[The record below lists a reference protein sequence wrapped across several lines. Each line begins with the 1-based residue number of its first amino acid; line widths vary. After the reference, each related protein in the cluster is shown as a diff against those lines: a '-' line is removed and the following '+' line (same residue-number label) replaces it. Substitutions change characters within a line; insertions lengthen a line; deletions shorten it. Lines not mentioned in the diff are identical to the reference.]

1 MKKIIL
7 IGRTGSG
14 KTTLTQALN
23 KSLIKYRKTQALEY
37 HNNILDTPGEYIE
50 NKRFYNA
57 LITSS
62 FDCDV
67 IGLVQDC
74 TDDTC
79 IFPPSFA
86 SMFNKVVIGVV
97 TKIDCRKTNIK
108 YAKACLNIAGAKKI
122 FKVSSLEKRGVDE
135 IKTFLSKDNFQ

>member
-1 MKKIIL
+1 MKRIIL

-23 KSLIKYRKTQALEY
+23 NYSIEYKKTQAIEY
-37 HNNILDTPGEYIE
+37 YRSILDTPGEYIE

-74 TDDTC
+74 NDEDC

-86 SMFNKVVIGVV
+86 TAFNKVVIGVV
-97 TKIDCRKTNIK
+97 TKIDCKEGNIR
-108 YAKACLNIAGAKKI
+108 YAQECLYNAGASKI
-122 FKVSSLEKRGVDE
+122 FKVSSLEGNGLED
-135 IKTFLSKDNFQ
+135 IKMFLS

>member
-14 KTTLTQALN
+14 KTTLIQALN
-23 KSLIKYRKTQALEY
+23 KNLIKYKKTQTMEY

-50 NKRFYNA
+50 NRRFYNA

-74 TDDTC
+74 TDNAS
-79 IFPPSFA
+79 IFPPNFA
-86 SMFNKVVIGVV
+86 SMFNKKVIGFI
-97 TKIDCRKTNIK
+97 TKIDCQEGNIK
-108 YAKACLNIAGAKKI
+108 YAEECLRNAGASKI
-122 FKVSSLEKRGVDE
+122 FKVSSLEGNGIEE
-135 IKTFLSKDNFQ
+135 IKEYLY

>member
-14 KTTLTQALN
+14 KTTLTQVIN
-23 KSLIKYRKTQALEY
+23 KYLIKYKKTQTMEY
-37 HNNILDTPGEYIE
+37 HNNFLDTPGEYIE
-50 NKRFYNA
+50 NRRFYNA

-62 FDCDV
+62 CDCDV

-74 TDDTC
+74 TDNGC

-86 SMFNKVVIGVV
+86 AMFNKEVIGFI
-97 TKIDCRKTNIK
+97 TKIDCVDANIK
-108 YAKACLNIAGAKKI
+108 YAQECLRNAGANNI
-122 FKVSSLEKRGVDE
+122 FKVSSLEGNGIED
-135 IKTFLSKDNFQ
+135 IKVFLS

>member
-14 KTTLTQALN
+14 KTTLTQAIN
-23 KSLIKYRKTQALEY
+23 ECSIKYKKTQALEY

-62 FDCDV
+62 FDCDI

-74 TDDTC
+74 TDDAC

-97 TKIDCRKTNIK
+97 TKIDCQKINIK
-108 YAKACLNIAGAKKI
+108 YAEECLKSSGANKI
-122 FKVSSLEKRGVDE
+122 FRVSSLDKRGIDE
-135 IKTFLSKDNFQ
+135 IKIFLSLKII

>member
-23 KSLIKYRKTQALEY
+23 KSLIKYRKTQAMEY

-62 FDCDV
+62 FDCDI

-74 TDDTC
+74 TDEAC

-86 SMFNKVVIGVV
+86 SMFNKEVIGFI
-97 TKIDCRKTNIK
+97 TKVDCAKGDVE
-108 YAKACLNIAGAKKI
+108 YARECLKDAGANRI
-122 FKVSSLEKRGVDE
+122 FKVSSLEGDGLE
-135 IKTFLSKDNFQ
+135 DIKMYVY